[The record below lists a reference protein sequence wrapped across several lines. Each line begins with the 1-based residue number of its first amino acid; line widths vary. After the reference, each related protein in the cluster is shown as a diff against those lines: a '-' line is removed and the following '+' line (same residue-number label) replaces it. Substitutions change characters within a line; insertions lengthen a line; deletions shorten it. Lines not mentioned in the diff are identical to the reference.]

1 MCPESPSQL
10 ADVHALLGRCL
21 LGVQSCEVILKTILG
36 AQTVTWPPT
45 PARDDRRT
53 LGAVV
58 EDLFGRFLVTGDW
71 SEVSDDVPEV
81 TVRVGLLYSPEDATA
96 LRDSLRAFV
105 AMRNSLVH
113 QFVQRHDLATV
124 KGCVAARDDLTRT
137 LADIGAHFAMF
148 RDWAESM
155 DTARRA
161 LAAELLEREW

>member
-21 LGVQSCEVILKTILG
+21 LGVQSSEAIPKTILG
-36 AQTVTWPPT
+36 AQTVTRPPI

-58 EDLFGRFLVTGDW
+58 GDLFGRFLVTGEW
-71 SEVSDDVPEV
+71 SEVSDDLPEA
-81 TVRVGLLYSPEDATA
+81 TVRFGMPFSPEEATA

-105 AMRNSLVH
+105 AMRNALVH

-137 LADIGAHFAMF
+137 LADIRAQFAMF
-148 RDWAESM
+148 RDWAESI

-161 LAAELLEREW
+161 CAAELLEREW